1 MHNNIY
7 FVIYLHE
14 YRLAIIRIKR
24 YYYTNNLLN
33 VNNTRVMMV
42 LNTLWITIGHIK
54 ILLSGWTDNIILCR
68 IFYNIPTTR
77 LTPGKEVR
85 VTSAKWNF
93 EDNDRV
99 FFTVSIF
106 TRTRPGPGIKDRF
119 AAGGWISAAAAA
131 IASLLCP

>member
-1 MHNNIY
+1 
-7 FVIYLHE
+7 
-14 YRLAIIRIKR
+14 
-24 YYYTNNLLN
+24 
-33 VNNTRVMMV
+33 MMV
-42 LNTLWITIGHIK
+42 INTLWTTIGHIK
-54 ILLSGWTDNIILCR
+54 ILLSGRTDNIYIVS
-68 IFYNIPTTR
+68 YYIPTTR

-106 TRTRPGPGIKDRF
+106 TRTRSGPGIKDRF
-119 AAGGWISAAAAA
+119 AAGGWISAAAT